1 MVVAIKRARVP
12 ITLAAIR
19 AVGPGI
25 AVINNNFDLKS
36 APSGAAFCF
45 PDLFSVFATDS
56 VKTFINSAI
65 ADFHLVAVFRR
76 TPAGTDK
83 AGVRKISGGF
93 TTKRSRNSSSR
104 NQTGLFFVRP

>member
-1 MVVAIKRARVP
+1 MDTVIDQAMRHIMQVVIRV
-12 ITLAAIR
+12 
-19 AVGPGI
+19 VGRGI
-25 AVINNNFDLKS
+25 VVNSDNFDLKS

-65 ADFHLVAVFRR
+65 ANFHLAAVVRR

-83 AGVRKISGGF
+83 AGVRKISCCF
-93 TTKRSRNSSSR
+93 TTKRSRNGSSR

>member
-1 MVVAIKRARVP
+1 MQVVIRV
-12 ITLAAIR
+12 
-19 AVGPGI
+19 VGRGI
-25 AVINNNFDLKS
+25 VVSSDNFDLKS
-36 APSGAAFCF
+36 APSGVAFCF

-56 VKTFINSAI
+56 VKTFIHSAV

-93 TTKRSRNSSSR
+93 TTKRSRNGS
-104 NQTGLFFVRP
+104 P